1 MPIFEYRALNN
12 QGKELKDIINSE
24 NITLAKQ
31 KLKLSGLML
40 VEIREQKA
48 DVVRKGQITFGGKI
62 KVEDLALLTR
72 QFATLIKAK
81 IQIVESLSALTDQA
95 DNPKLKVI
103 LAEIRQ
109 KVNEG
114 SSLARALGDYPKV
127 FDNVY
132 VNMVEAGESSGTL
145 DIVLLRLADFTESQV
160 KLKNK
165 IKGAMIYPIIMILF
179 GSIMMGIIFA
189 FVIPSMEQLFI
200 FSFTYLLKL
209 ICSDSYICM
218 ALKYEYPNV
227 YLPIN
232 SL

>member
-1 MPIFEYRALNN
+1 M
-12 QGKELKDIINSE
+12 
-24 NITLAKQ
+24 
-31 KLKLSGLML
+31 
-40 VEIREQKA
+40 
-48 DVVRKGQITFGGKI
+48 
-62 KVEDLALLTR
+62 ALLTR

-189 FVIPSMEQLFI
+189 FVIPKITKIFISMKKYPFLLFV
-200 FSFTYLLKL
+200 SGSRNRPKLLVGDL
-209 ICSDSYICM
+209 T
-218 ALKYEYPNV
+218 LT
-227 YLPIN
+227 LPW
-232 SL
+232 LPCL